1 MAQIG
6 REEDART
13 GCEGSGLGGAGL
25 EETWSGLEEVHAI
38 CRMVVLL
45 GLLRMIE
52 DC

>member
-25 EETWSGLEEVHAI
+25 EETWSGLEEVLAI
-38 CRMVVLL
+38 
-45 GLLRMIE
+45 GE
-52 DC
+52 DGGAARTFEDV